1 MCAWADLVWA
11 RASVELTVAHSL
23 RGRGSVGRSTSFS
36 LSNTR
41 CRRRLISGQRL
52 VTLPQDVHT
61 ASWQTLGLGSA
72 AVSVQCSAPTTR
84 FKENMKNKQNCAAK
98 MLKLH
103 QWCRFDWILFSYLAK
118 FKIANSNWRNENI
131 YNATSDHHDLTLVNP
146 INIFSCSDFLYSIIQ
161 NSSTSTVVRSK

>member
-1 MCAWADLVWA
+1 MGQPSGTSEGWLAGWVGDSS
-11 RASVELTVAHSL
+11 RTTVCVHGLISSEPVRRL
-23 RGRGSVGRSTSFS
+23 NRRSPIHCGEGSVGRSTSFS

-98 MLKLH
+98 ML
-103 QWCRFDWILFSYLAK
+103 
-118 FKIANSNWRNENI
+118 N
-131 YNATSDHHDLTLVNP
+131 VNHT
-146 INIFSCSDFLYSIIQ
+146 NG
-161 NSSTSTVVRSK
+161 VVLSHLR

>member
-1 MCAWADLVWA
+1 MWVSPLVHLKAGWLA
-11 RASVELTVAHSL
+11 GWVTLVEQLYV
-23 RGRGSVGRSTSFS
+23 RGLISSERVRRLNRRSPIHCGEGLVGRSTSFL

-41 CRRRLISGQRL
+41 CRRRLISGQLL

-98 MLKLH
+98 MLTL
-103 QWCRFDWILFSYLAK
+103 SYTKGVDVYYL
-118 FKIANSNWRNENI
+118 R
-131 YNATSDHHDLTLVNP
+131 
-146 INIFSCSDFLYSIIQ
+146 
-161 NSSTSTVVRSK
+161 

>member
-1 MCAWADLVWA
+1 MWVSPLVHLKAGWLA
-11 RASVELTVAHSL
+11 GWVGDSSRTTVCVHGLISSEPVRRL
-23 RGRGSVGRSTSFS
+23 NRRSPIHCGEGSVGRSTSFS

-98 MLKLH
+98 ML
-103 QWCRFDWILFSYLAK
+103 
-118 FKIANSNWRNENI
+118 N
-131 YNATSDHHDLTLVNP
+131 VNHT
-146 INIFSCSDFLYSIIQ
+146 NG
-161 NSSTSTVVRSK
+161 VVLSHLR

>member
-1 MCAWADLVWA
+1 MHGLISSERVRRLNRRPPLHCG
-11 RASVELTVAHSL
+11 E
-23 RGRGSVGRSTSFS
+23 GSVGRSTSFS

-98 MLKLH
+98 MLNVSHTKGVVLS
-103 QWCRFDWILFSYLAK
+103 DLSLYFSGECSSSSQIQNRELK
-118 FKIANSNWRNENI
+118 FKKKLK
-131 YNATSDHHDLTLVNP
+131 HLQ
-146 INIFSCSDFLYSIIQ
+146 FFL
-161 NSSTSTVVRSK
+161 